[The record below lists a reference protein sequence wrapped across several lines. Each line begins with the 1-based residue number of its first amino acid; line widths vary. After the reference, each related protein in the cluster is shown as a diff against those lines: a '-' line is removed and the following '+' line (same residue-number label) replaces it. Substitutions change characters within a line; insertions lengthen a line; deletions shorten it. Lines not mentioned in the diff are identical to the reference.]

1 MEKEN
6 YEIICKNYN
15 KLLKENEELQN
26 KVRELSIINGT
37 LVKIIEHKE
46 KIIENKDKTIEE
58 LQKEN
63 EELKNRVSSLEKELK
78 NTNKILCDTNKALC
92 DTKDEL
98 AIVKKDLDTLKTNK
112 LFQKIIIGLQDLN
125 SWELL
130 EKKISQPKI
139 LMRLRQNR
147 IGECHYI
154 DNYFDLNEKEI
165 RRNILIDK
173 INENIEVQKKINT
186 LYPKLLE
193 ILQPFLEKRE
203 VILDDDI
210 VLLANNWWEL

>member
-1 MEKEN
+1 METGN
-6 YEIICKNYN
+6 YEIICKNFN

-26 KVRELSIINGT
+26 KVRELSIINGI
-37 LVKIIEHKE
+37 LVKIIEHKD

-63 EELKNRVSSLEKELK
+63 EELKARVSFLEKELK
-78 NTNKILCDTNKALC
+78 N
-92 DTKDEL
+92 TKDEL
-98 AIVKKDLDTLKTNK
+98 AIVKKDLNTLKTNK

-147 IGECHYI
+147 IGDCHYI

-173 INENIEVQKKINT
+173 INENIEVQNKINT